1 MKIDNIY
8 QTNSISAF
16 IMQEKIRNLSENYT
30 LKIKKTINKTA
41 KIDPDYKVFGAKKH
55 KYILN
60 PIISLNQVRQFEQ
73 KYQITLPEEYVYF
86 LTQIG
91 NGGAGPYYG
100 IYSLETVEQKNYCL
114 NKSVQNLVFIDNKL
128 TPELWKKKTQ
138 ILDDSDCSDE
148 IYDEIEAQVA
158 AGGLEIGTQGCTYGN
173 ILMYKGSETGKIVY
187 FDWDISSESPPYL
200 TGMTFLDWYL
210 SFFEEIAAGHYVT
223 SFGYKLLCTEE
234 ALIELFYRA
243 EKLEEKQKILS
254 SFYRFPKLSDQSI
267 ALLINI
273 KDHELDCPRL
283 ALLFKNNSEK
293 AMQVFDQLLEGQN
306 RNAAVMTATYM
317 PNKYKN
323 RYYNRMLEILYGEN
337 NIDKESILYFLKEC
351 SCKKAT
357 DIAGF
362 ARTLSDIKTIRTTID
377 YMGKCDDVLDCIDQ
391 FITWMQFNYHS
402 VVFDALYIM
411 KQTKSKDKRLL
422 ETYEWMK
429 TKFQEDQHIYTLLSV
444 EDIKEDI
451 N

>member
-1 MKIDNIY
+1 M
-8 QTNSISAF
+8 
-16 IMQEKIRNLSENYT
+16 
-30 LKIKKTINKTA
+30 
-41 KIDPDYKVFGAKKH
+41 
-55 KYILN
+55 
-60 PIISLNQVRQFEQ
+60 
-73 KYQITLPEEYVYF
+73 
-86 LTQIG
+86 
-91 NGGAGPYYG
+91 
-100 IYSLETVEQKNYCL
+100 
-114 NKSVQNLVFIDNKL
+114 
-128 TPELWKKKTQ
+128 
-138 ILDDSDCSDE
+138 
-148 IYDEIEAQVA
+148 
-158 AGGLEIGTQGCTYGN
+158 
-173 ILMYKGSETGKIVY
+173 
-187 FDWDISSESPPYL
+187 
-200 TGMTFLDWYL
+200 
-210 SFFEEIAAGHYVT
+210 
-223 SFGYKLLCTEE
+223 
-234 ALIELFYRA
+234 
-243 EKLEEKQKILS
+243 S

-273 KDHELDCPRL
+273 KDHELDRPRL
-283 ALLFKNNSEK
+283 ALLFKNNTEK

-422 ETYEWMK
+422 ETYE
-429 TKFQEDQHIYTLLSV
+429 
-444 EDIKEDI
+444 
-451 N
+451 